1 MSETVSLELLG
12 RQMQQMQADMRSL
25 KRDMAMLR
33 AQQSEL
39 PTLAQFQAGLTAID
53 ERVTEL
59 VNGISASNERMEA
72 TLANIRAMLER
83 H

>member
-12 RQMQQMQADMRSL
+12 RQMQQMQADMRAL

-39 PTLAQFQAGLTAID
+39 PTLAQFQAGLSAID

-59 VNGISASNERMEA
+59 MNGVIASNERIEA
-72 TLANIRAMLER
+72 MLRAMLER